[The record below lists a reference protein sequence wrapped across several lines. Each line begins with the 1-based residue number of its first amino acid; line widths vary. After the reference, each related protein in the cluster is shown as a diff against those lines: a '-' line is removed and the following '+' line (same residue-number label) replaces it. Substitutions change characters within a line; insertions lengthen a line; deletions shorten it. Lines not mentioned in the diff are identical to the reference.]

1 MSVMQTLQLKKVSNV
16 KVNNYGFALS
26 SLKPKE
32 KKRSMG
38 ATDVSCD
45 IVLVVRAIR
54 SFCIVVVN
62 L

>member
-1 MSVMQTLQLKKVSNV
+1 MVLLSQVSSR
-16 KVNNYGFALS
+16 KR
-26 SLKPKE
+26 

-38 ATDVSCD
+38 ATDVNCD